1 MNSEL
6 QLEWLKPEALREV
19 AKSIL
24 HWSQDNK
31 VFLFF
36 GSMGVGKTAL
46 IKELCLQL
54 HTTDQVTSPSFSVM
68 QVYAGINEV
77 YHWDLYRLHH
87 ESELLDLGW
96 TDYILSGR
104 YNFVEWSERLQ
115 ALLPEQYIKINLS
128 QLGEM
133 RYLRAVCV

>member
-1 MNSEL
+1 
-6 QLEWLKPEALREV
+6 
-19 AKSIL
+19 
-24 HWSQDNK
+24 
-31 VFLFF
+31 
-36 GSMGVGKTAL
+36 
-46 IKELCLQL
+46 
-54 HTTDQVTSPSFSVM
+54 M

-128 QLGEM
+128 QLGEK